1 MSVSLKPKRKPV
13 TLRVELDGQSVE
25 LPRQMENSLV
35 AIRAYLEFL
44 ALQQRRVLSGFL
56 VDGMEVQ
63 QISGEAPTNGYR
75 LIRADSISFEQL
87 SRRLIGTACRQVRFL
102 ASQLEEA
109 TLRVLISDHG
119 PILARWQEWLP
130 QFRSPLVSLGFLREL
145 WGDRVDDLH
154 LGGISLVSHLDLLN
168 PALSRV
174 DSVLLDSQYDW
185 QPDDAIALSAI
196 LEDDLVPWLKV
207 LEVYLLK
214 LDQQPLP

>member
-63 QISGEAPTNGYR
+63 QISGEAPSNVYR
-75 LIRADSISFEQL
+75 LIRADSMSFEQL

-119 PILARWQEWLP
+119 QILARWQEWLP

>member
-119 PILARWQEWLP
+119 QILARWQEWLP

>member
-63 QISGEAPTNGYR
+63 QICGEAPTNGYR

-119 PILARWQEWLP
+119 QILARWQEWLP

>member
-75 LIRADSISFEQL
+75 LIRAGSISFEQL

-119 PILARWQEWLP
+119 QILARWQEWLP

-145 WGDRVDDLH
+145 WGERVDDLH

-174 DSVLLDSQYDW
+174 DSVLLDSQ
-185 QPDDAIALSAI
+185 
-196 LEDDLVPWLKV
+196 
-207 LEVYLLK
+207 
-214 LDQQPLP
+214 